1 MREHTNV
8 EAGDTDRE
16 PLGPSGGDDRG
27 GNESLPVDRTPRFP
41 RLAAAAPAGGQV
53 GGQGRADCDGRREA
67 VQADSTT
74 VALEQLEHVVL
85 LSDRGPIRFSDDLVP
100 QRQSSS
106 VTALLDK
113 TAHLASFPVTWVSPS
128 TARAD
133 ARARRLGLF
142 RGLSEEL
149 AYQPDVV
156 LLS

>member
-8 EAGDTDRE
+8 EAGDTDRGT
-16 PLGPSGGDDRG
+16 LGPSGGGNGG
-27 GNESLPVDRTPRFP
+27 GNPSRPIDRTLPSPR
-41 RLAAAAPAGGQV
+41 PAVAGPPGRQV
-53 GGQGRADCDGRREA
+53 GGQGRADCDGPHDGVRG
-67 VQADSTT
+67 DSTT

-142 RGLSEEL
+142 RGLSEKM

-156 LLS
+156 LV